1 MIQLEQPLAVAETYG
16 EAERQAAEVAAVR
29 RMLQASQGCFSLG
42 VAVCNSPA
50 PRDELIG
57 ELRQTCPDIRVVAVP
72 QETSDVFALALA
84 EAGDPPPAAM
94 FLVNLEASLP
104 SDRADHPVLRSLNA
118 SRELWPKHFAC
129 PVVFWL
135 PEYAAAILSTHAR
148 DFWRFRSHGFEFVSE
163 SMASPAMMEEVS
175 QGDFLAA
182 TNLSAQGKRFRIAEL
197 EQRIREAGSP
207 PPQSMLRHV
216 AAWLGELGFL
226 ERVSGNPDRAMSI
239 WQDSLSIHEHTGN
252 VRGKATTLDKMAA
265 VVGNQGDVARAT
277 LLWQE
282 SLRLSEQIGD
292 VQGKAATLSNMAG
305 VVAQQ
310 GDVARA
316 MALWE
321 ESLSLSEQIGDVKGK
336 VATFHNMAEV
346 VAQQGDVPRAM
357 ALWQESLELV
367 EQIGHMYGKAV
378 VLANM
383 AWIAGKQGDIAR
395 ERELNL
401 QAARALATV
410 RAWLD
415 LVTVLSN
422 LGLSEGPDAV
432 AFLAQAFWLCAHVQ
446 APVQDVVHLSAA
458 FVKSLGPGVDV
469 APLVAAYAVFI
480 VETRGENHPKKEE
493 LTRLA
498 RGMLAACAE
507 ARGVPPEGFPKWLE
521 AERLDDTEALVPALT
536 QALEGLV
543 GEHEWLFDRTLLSPS
558 N

>member
-1 MIQLEQPLAVAETYG
+1 M
-16 EAERQAAEVAAVR
+16 
-29 RMLQASQGCFSLG
+29 
-42 VAVCNSPA
+42 
-50 PRDELIG
+50 
-57 ELRQTCPDIRVVAVP
+57 LRQV
-72 QETSDVFALALA
+72 
-84 EAGDPPPAAM
+84 G
-94 FLVNLEASLP
+94 
-104 SDRADHPVLRSLNA
+104 
-118 SRELWPKHFAC
+118 
-129 PVVFWL
+129 
-135 PEYAAAILSTHAR
+135 
-148 DFWRFRSHGFEFVSE
+148 
-163 SMASPAMMEEVS
+163 
-175 QGDFLAA
+175 
-182 TNLSAQGKRFRIAEL
+182 
-197 EQRIREAGSP
+197 
-207 PPQSMLRHV
+207 
-216 AAWLGELGFL
+216 AWLGVLGFL
-226 ERVSGNPDRAMSI
+226 GRVSGNPDRAMSI
-239 WQDSLSIHEHTGN
+239 WQDSLRIHKHTGN

-282 SLRLSEQIGD
+282 SLRLSEQIGDVQGKAATLHNMAGVVAQQGDVGRAMALWQESLKLSEQIGD